1 MNDLDFNQL
10 REFDPR
16 CHYQL
21 PKSTAH
27 RRLPEGPSCVGGK
40 FWRRECHRYSQ
51 YIGIGTI
58 VFWRAGVASK
68 TFSIFAS
75 IDNHDAIKAKCNG
88 LGDTH
93 DTFIITFMAGSTL
106 IPGYF
111 CMGNSLLASDL
122 ADSQVGNQSAQSKA
136 SIR

>member
-16 CHYQL
+16 RHYQL

-27 RRLPEGPSCVGGK
+27 RRFPEGPSCIGGK
-40 FWRRECHRYSQ
+40 FWKRECHRYSKH
-51 YIGIGTI
+51 IGIGTPI
-58 VFWRAGVASK
+58 FWRAGIARK
-68 TFSIFAS
+68 TFSLFAS

-88 LGDTH
+88 LRDTH

-106 IPGYF
+106 NPGYF
-111 CMGNSLLASDL
+111 CMGNSLLASEL
-122 ADSQVGNQSAQSKA
+122 ADSQVGNQSA
-136 SIR
+136 